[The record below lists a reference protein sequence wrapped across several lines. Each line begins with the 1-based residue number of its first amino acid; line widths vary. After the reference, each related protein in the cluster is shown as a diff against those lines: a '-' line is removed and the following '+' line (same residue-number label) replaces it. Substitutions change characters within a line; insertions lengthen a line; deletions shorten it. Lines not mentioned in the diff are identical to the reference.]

1 MTQLP
6 AAPPLKARPRVD
18 FSMVEFKKLMYTK
31 GVDLTWEQCA
41 ECPCSLRADAFPLGA
56 LVESTNVVTGEARQ
70 DCTLCKGRGYFWHS
84 PQTIRALVTNA
95 SSNTDKYALYGQ
107 YAKGMVSI
115 SLLPEHLPGYGDR
128 YTVQDS
134 VQVYREAQVR
144 VAGALQEL
152 RYPVTPRLLDLAT
165 GQLALGVLR
174 IQRASVSGLSTEAD
188 ALEEGV
194 DFTVTEAG
202 LVDFTLGDALGTAP
216 VVGARY
222 TASYYSQPR
231 YYAVDTPHTHRD
243 STLLRKSTTERP
255 LLLPVQVHCSLEF
268 MGFAHG

>member
-1 MTQLP
+1 MTLLP
-6 AAPPLKARPRVD
+6 ATTPNKARPRVD

-41 ECPCSLRADAFPLGA
+41 ECPCSQRADAFPLGS
-56 LVESTNVVTGEARQ
+56 LIESTNVTTGEARQ

-84 PQTIRALVTNA
+84 AQDIRAILTGASADTN
-95 SSNTDKYALYGQ
+95 KYALYGQ
-107 YAKGMVSI
+107 YARGMVSLT
-115 SLLPEHLPGYGDR
+115 LLPEHLPAYGDR
-128 YTVQDS
+128 YTVRES
-134 VQVYREAQVR
+134 VQVYREDKVR

-165 GQLALGVLR
+165 GSVELGVLR
-174 IQRASVSGLSTEAD
+174 IQRASASGLSTEAD

-194 DFTVTEAG
+194 DFVVTEAG
-202 LVDFTLGDALGTAP
+202 LVDFTLGDARGTAP
-216 VVGARY
+216 EVGARF

-231 YYAVDTPHTHRD
+231 YYAVDSPHTHRD
-243 STLLRKSTTERP
+243 STLLRKSATERP